1 MGRVKDFLELTK
13 PRLSAMAVFSG
24 SAGYVMARDPNISF
38 AMENYV
44 ELLWLTIGLSFVG
57 GASNIVNQAVEHKL
71 DGLMDRTADRP
82 IPSGRVKMGE
92 ALVFGHVCLAIGLAV
107 LFYFFRHE
115 VAYLAL
121 FTYVTYVFMYTPMK
135 TRTALNTIAG
145 AFPGAFPILTG
156 WIAHSNNDFHTIP
169 NTEWFG
175 FFPFAIVFVWQLPH
189 FFSIAWIYKDDYKR
203 AGYKMMSLYDE
214 TGKQAV
220 ILIFVGTLGLMAVS
234 LMPYMYKMS
243 NGWYFISVCIL
254 NAGLLCSSVM
264 LLANRNRFMKQ
275 YFYASIIYLPLIVL
289 ALIFFPQTTTP

>member
-1 MGRVKDFLELTK
+1 MGRVKSFIELTK

-24 SAGYVMARDPNISF
+24 SAGYVMARDPNMSF
-38 AMENYV
+38 SMQNYLG
-44 ELLWLTIGLSFVG
+44 LLWLTLGLSFVG
-57 GASNIVNQAVEHKL
+57 AASNIVNQAVEHKL
-71 DGLMDRTADRP
+71 DKKMDRTADRP
-82 IPSGRVKMGE
+82 IPSGRVQMGE
-92 ALVFGHVCLAIGLAV
+92 ALFFGHICLAIGLYI
-107 LFYFFRHE
+107 LFHFFRPE
-115 VAYLAL
+115 VGYLAL

-135 TRTALNTIAG
+135 TKTALNTIAG

-156 WIAHSNNDFHTIP
+156 WVANSNNDFHTLP
-169 NTEWFG
+169 QTEWWG

-189 FFSIAWIYKDDYKR
+189 FFSIAWIYKEDYQR

-243 NGWYFISVCIL
+243 NGWYFLSACIL
-254 NAGLLCSSVM
+254 NAGFLCSSV
-264 LLANRNRFMKQ
+264 LLLINRERFMKQ

-289 ALIFFPQTTTP
+289 ALIFFPLTTTP

>member
-1 MGRVKDFLELTK
+1 MGRVKSFIELTK

-24 SAGYVMARDPNISF
+24 SAGYVMARDPNLSF
-38 AMENYV
+38 TMKNYL
-44 ELLWLTIGLSFVG
+44 ELFWLTLGLSFVG
-57 GASNIVNQAVEHKL
+57 AASNIVNQAVEHKL
-71 DGLMDRTADRP
+71 DKMMDRTADRP

-92 ALVFGHVCLAIGLAV
+92 ALVFGHICLAIGLAV
-107 LFYFFRHE
+107 LFYFFRQE

-121 FTYVTYVFMYTPMK
+121 FTYITYVFIYTPMK

-156 WIAHSNNDFHTIP
+156 WVAHSNNDFHVLP
-169 NTEWFG
+169 QTEWWG
-175 FFPFAIVFVWQLPH
+175 FFPFAIVFIWQLPH
-189 FFSIAWIYKDDYKR
+189 FFSIAWIYKEDYQR
-203 AGYKMMSLYDE
+203 AGYKMMSLYDK

-220 ILIFVGTLGLMAVS
+220 VLIFVGTLGLMAVS

-254 NAGLLCSSVM
+254 NAGLLCSSV
-264 LLANRNRFMKQ
+264 LLLINRNRFMKQ

-289 ALIFFPQTTTP
+289 ALIFFPQTTAP